1 MPVLLAFA
9 LLVFFTGA
17 PGFAQV
23 AGLKQLTGHVP
34 EAVSTA
40 PLVGDYPPANR
51 MILALGLPLRDSEG
65 LNALLKNLYNP
76 KAPSTGGSSRPTIS
90 RPGSP
95 PPRVITRLLFNS
107 PWLTI

>member
-1 MPVLLAFA
+1 MRIISGIGAGTLENTSRDWNIFWGIGRSALLAFA

-40 PLVGDYPPANR
+40 PWWGDYPPANR
-51 MILALGLPLRDSEG
+51 MILALGLPLRT
-65 LNALLKNLYNP
+65 P
-76 KAPSTGGSSRPTIS
+76 RGSMPC
-90 RPGSP
+90 
-95 PPRVITRLLFNS
+95 
-107 PWLTI
+107 